1 MSGGIHHIF
10 GGNFSHFK
18 DVNTVNAFPD
28 NIPIVHALSLIK
40 KKNGKNL
47 YKNKKRS
54 KMSTLK

>member
-40 KKNGKNL
+40 KKMVKI
-47 YKNKKRS
+47 YTKIKKGQKCQS
-54 KMSTLK
+54 